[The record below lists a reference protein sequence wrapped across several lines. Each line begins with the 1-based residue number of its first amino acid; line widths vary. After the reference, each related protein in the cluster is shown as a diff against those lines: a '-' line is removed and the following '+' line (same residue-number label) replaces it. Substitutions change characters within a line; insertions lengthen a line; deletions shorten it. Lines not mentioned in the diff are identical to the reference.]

1 MAGCIAYMIT
11 GLTTDSVVSV
21 APVFWIMLG
30 ARFWCQYDWRLEK
43 TRKVKKLNN

>member
-1 MAGCIAYMIT
+1 MIT

-30 ARFWCQYDWRLEK
+30 EGFGVNMIGNEK
-43 TRKVKKLNN
+43 QEEKIK